1 MRIPFIDLKKQFAIL
16 EPEIRRRMDDVLA
29 HGQFILGPEV
39 AELERELA
47 AFTGVRHAIG
57 CSSGTD
63 ALILA
68 LMAHGVGP
76 GDAIFLPP
84 FTFVATA
91 EVVALLGATP
101 VFVDSDPETFNM
113 DPEALRL
120 ALRAMDTGDTSK
132 YPLPATPG
140 KLTPRGVIPVDI
152 FGLPADYAPIQSL
165 ADKHGLFVLEDA
177 AQSFGGLYH
186 GKRCGAMGHVG
197 ATSFFPAKPL
207 GCYGDGGAVFTDDD
221 ELAALMR
228 SLLFHGK
235 GGHRYDNDRIGIN
248 GRLDTLQAAVLLP
261 KLTIFPGE
269 LDARQRVAERYTEL
283 LAPVPG
289 LTLQAI
295 PEGCRS
301 AWAQF
306 SFLHERRDAIQ
317 EALHAAGFP
326 TAIYYPKPL
335 HMQKAF
341 AHLGYRP
348 EDMPVSMDLS
358 RRILSVPMH
367 PYLDDALIEEI
378 CAVVAEAAA

>member
-1 MRIPFIDLKKQFAIL
+1 MRIPFIDLKQQFHRL
-16 EPEIRRRMDDVLA
+16 EPEIRRRMDAVLA

-39 AELERELA
+39 DELERELA

-63 ALILA
+63 ALLLA

-101 VFVDSDPETFNM
+101 VFVDVDPETFNI

-120 ALRAMDTGDTSK
+120 ALRALDMGDPGK
-132 YPLPATPG
+132 YPLPAG
-140 KLTPRGVIPVDI
+140 VGRLTPRGVIPVDI
-152 FGLPADYAPIQSL
+152 FGLSADYAAIQSL
-165 ADKHGLFVLEDA
+165 ADKHGLFVLQDA

-235 GGHRYDNDRIGIN
+235 GGHKYDNDRIGIN
-248 GRLDTLQAAVLLP
+248 GRLDTLQAAILLP
-261 KLTIFPGE
+261 KLAIFTEE

-295 PEGCRS
+295 PQGCRS

-317 EALHAAGFP
+317 QALHAAGIP
-326 TAIYYPKPL
+326 TAVYYPKPL

-341 AHLGYRP
+341 ANLGYRP
-348 EDMPVSMDLS
+348 EDMPVSLDLS
-358 RRILSVPMH
+358 RRIMSLPMH
-367 PYLDDALIEEI
+367 PYLDDALIAEI
-378 CAVVAEAAA
+378 SAAVAGAAS

>member
-1 MRIPFIDLKKQFAIL
+1 MRIPFIDLKQQFHRL
-16 EPEIRRRMDDVLA
+16 EPEIRRRMDAVLA

-39 AELERELA
+39 DELERELA

-63 ALILA
+63 ALLMA

-101 VFVDSDPETFNM
+101 VFVDVDPETFNM

-120 ALRAMDTGDTSK
+120 ALRAMDTGDASR

-140 KLTPRGVIPVDI
+140 RLTPRGVIPVDI
-152 FGLPADYAPIQSL
+152 FGLPADYTAIQNL
-165 ADKHGLFVLEDA
+165 ADKHGLFVLQDA
-177 AQSFGGLYH
+177 AQSFGGLSH
-186 GKRCGAMGHVG
+186 GKRCGAQGHVG

-235 GGHRYDNDRIGIN
+235 GGHKYDNDRIGIN

-261 KLTIFPGE
+261 KLTIFTEE
-269 LDARQRVAERYTEL
+269 LDARQRVADRYTEL
-283 LAPVPG
+283 LSPVPG
-289 LTLQAI
+289 LTLQTI

-317 EALHAAGFP
+317 QALHAAGIP

-341 AHLGYRP
+341 ANLGYRP
-348 EDMPVSMDLS
+348 ENMPVSLDLS
-358 RRILSVPMH
+358 RRILSLPMH
-367 PYLDDALIEEI
+367 PYLDDALIAEI
-378 CAVVAEAAA
+378 SAVVARAAS

>member
-1 MRIPFIDLKKQFAIL
+1 
-16 EPEIRRRMDDVLA
+16 
-29 HGQFILGPEV
+29 
-39 AELERELA
+39 
-47 AFTGVRHAIG
+47 
-57 CSSGTD
+57 
-63 ALILA
+63 
-68 LMAHGVGP
+68 
-76 GDAIFLPP
+76 
-84 FTFVATA
+84 
-91 EVVALLGATP
+91 
-101 VFVDSDPETFNM
+101 
-113 DPEALRL
+113 
-120 ALRAMDTGDTSK
+120 
-132 YPLPATPG
+132 
-140 KLTPRGVIPVDI
+140 VDI

>member
-1 MRIPFIDLKKQFAIL
+1 MRIPFIDLKKQFHRL
-16 EPEIRRRMDDVLA
+16 EPEIRRRMDEVLA

-47 AFTGVRHAIG
+47 AFTGVRHAIA

-63 ALILA
+63 ALLLA
-68 LMAHGVGP
+68 LMAHEVGP
-76 GDAIFLPP
+76 GDAVFLPP

-113 DPEALRL
+113 DPEALRR
-120 ALRAMDTGDTSK
+120 ALRALDTGDPGLH
-132 YPLPATPG
+132 PLPATTG
-140 KLTPRGVIPVDI
+140 KLTPKGVIPVDI
-152 FGLPADYAPIQSL
+152 FGLSADYAPIQSL

-177 AQSFGGLYH
+177 AQSFGGLY
-186 GKRCGAMGHVG
+186 GDKRCGALGHVG

-261 KLTIFPGE
+261 KLTVFPDE
-269 LDARQRVAERYTEL
+269 LDARQRVARRYTEL

-317 EALHAAGFP
+317 EALHAAGIP

-341 AHLGYRP
+341 ADLGYRP
-348 EDMPVSMDLS
+348 EDMPVSLDLS
-358 RRILSVPMH
+358 RRILSLPMH

-378 CAVVAEAAA
+378 CAVVAEAAV